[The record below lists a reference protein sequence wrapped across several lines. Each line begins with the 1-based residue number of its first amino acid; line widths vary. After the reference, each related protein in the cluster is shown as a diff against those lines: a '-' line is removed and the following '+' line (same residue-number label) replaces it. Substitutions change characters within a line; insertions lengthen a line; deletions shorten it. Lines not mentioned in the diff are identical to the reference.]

1 MDTQGLFDH
10 QASTQISFTI
20 GTLSFVLS
28 SLQCFN
34 IRQQINDQTLD
45 LIYVSIWMEF
55 VRKCKIYADAPNMC
69 MIIACNAW
77 I

>member
-10 QASTQISFTI
+10 QASTQISVTI

-34 IRQQINDQTLD
+34 IRQQIHDQTLD
-45 LIYVSIWMEF
+45 FIYVSIWMEL
-55 VRKCKIYADAPNMC
+55 RITEL
-69 MIIACNAW
+69 
-77 I
+77 